1 MKGDGSSPPQRRNS
15 VSERLAELPRSQA
28 PKCLMQD
35 VNSCLSE
42 KYKQKYFQQDDE
54 FLVNRIATEKIN
66 KCGEIYQI

>member
-1 MKGDGSSPPQRRNS
+1 MKDLFLYAQNLYSNMLKTNIDLTSHWF
-15 VSERLAELPRSQA
+15 LFT
-28 PKCLMQD
+28 MF

-54 FLVNRIATEKIN
+54 FLVNRIATENIN

>member
-1 MKGDGSSPPQRRNS
+1 MF
-15 VSERLAELPRSQA
+15 
-28 PKCLMQD
+28 